1 VILMNM
7 KKPNETSSDSGEIDP
22 HIYRHMIASLM
33 YLVNIGHDIGYAVN
47 VLSGFMSQPR
57 KTHSIASKHVLRY
70 LRGTISYGMRYASSV
85 DMRM

>member
-1 VILMNM
+1 MNM

-33 YLVNIGHDIGYAVN
+33 YIVNIGPDIGYAAN
-47 VLSGFMSQPR
+47 LLSEFMSQPR
-57 KTHSIASKHVLRY
+57 KTHSVAVKHVLRY
-70 LRGTISYGMRYASSV
+70 LLGTISYGMRYASSV

>member
-1 VILMNM
+1 MLMNM
-7 KKPNETSSDSGEIDP
+7 KKPNETSSDLGEIDP

-33 YLVNIGHDIGYAVN
+33 YLVNIRPDIGYAVN
-47 VLSGFMSQPR
+47 VLSEFTIQPR
-57 KTHSIASKHVLRY
+57 KTHSIAAKHVLRY